1 VTRDTKA
8 ETAAIRKIL
17 HEDWDP
23 IGCGVP
29 EDEYD
34 SYVWPVYSLLIRGGR
49 RGEVTGYLRW
59 AADVNMTCPVP
70 ETRLT
75 AVVDKLMAL
84 GFENKTPPA

>member
-1 VTRDTKA
+1 VSRDTKA
-8 ETAAIRKIL
+8 ESAAIRKIL
-17 HEDWDP
+17 NEHWDP
-23 IGCGVP
+23 IGGVP

-34 SYVWPVYSLLIRGGR
+34 SYIWPVYALLIRDAGR
-49 RGEVTGYLRW
+49 DEVAAYLRW

-75 AVVDKLMAL
+75 AVVDKLLSL

>member
-17 HEDWDP
+17 RHDWDP

-34 SYVWPVYSLLIRGGR
+34 SYVWPVYALLIRNAGR
-49 RGEVTGYLRW
+49 DEVTAYLRW
-59 AADVNMTCPVP
+59 AADVNMTCSVP
-70 ETRLT
+70 EERLA
-75 AVVDKLMAL
+75 AVVDRLMAL
-84 GFENKTPPA
+84 RLENKVPPA